1 MKIEFNL
8 TGNDR
13 KNLVKSFSEITGCPA
28 EYQYMPT
35 CSYIIGDCTVTKN
48 GTLIIGDDADEK
60 EVQHLLAELESRG
73 YEIPHTESNKLTV
86 QIPIDSLSEP
96 TINRIKRIIENK
108 SELFKSAFKTDSLDI
123 LKTKKNVD
131 FPWFTVEQD
140 GDAEAYCTFISML
153 CEFAKTL
160 KRINYKPDVSDNE
173 KYTFRCFLIRMG
185 LVGNNFKAAR
195 KVLLR
200 NLSGS
205 SAFRHVN
212 SQGGADDAVSE

>member
-13 KNLVKSFSEITGCPA
+13 KNLVRAISEITGCPA
-28 EYQYMPT
+28 EYQFMPT
-35 CSYIIGDCTVTKN
+35 CAYIIGSHTVTKD
-48 GTLIIGDDADEK
+48 GTLIISDDADEK
-60 EVQHLLAELESRG
+60 EVQNLLTELSSRG
-73 YEIPHTESNKLTV
+73 YQIPHTESNKLTV
-86 QIPIDSLSEP
+86 KMPIDSLSEP
-96 TINRIKRIIENK
+96 TINRIRRIIENK
-108 SELFKSAFKTDSLDI
+108 GELFKSAFKTDSLDI
-123 LKTKKNVD
+123 VKTEKTVD

-140 GDAEAYCTFISML
+140 GDAEAYSTFISML

-185 LVGNNFKAAR
+185 LVGDNFKAAR

-205 SAFRHVN
+205 SAFRHGCRN
-212 SQGGADDAVSE
+212 NAISE

>member
-1 MKIEFNL
+1 MNIEFNL
-8 TGNDR
+8 TGEER
-13 KNLVKSFSEITGCPA
+13 KNLVRAISEITGCPA

-35 CSYIIGDCTVTKN
+35 CAYIIGSHTVTKD
-48 GTLIIGDDADEK
+48 GTLIISDDADEK
-60 EVQHLLAELESRG
+60 EIQNLLAKLESRG
-73 YEIPHTESNKLTV
+73 YAIPHTESNKMTV

-96 TINRIKRIIENK
+96 TINRIRRIIENK
-108 SELFKSAFKTDSLDI
+108 GELFKSAFKTDSLDI
-123 LKTKKNVD
+123 VKAKKNVD

-140 GDAEAYCTFISML
+140 GDADAYCTFISML

-160 KRINYKPDVSDNE
+160 KRINYKPDTSDNA

-185 LVGNNFKAAR
+185 LVGDNFKAAR

-205 SAFRHVN
+205 SAFRH
-212 SQGGADDAVSE
+212 GGGNDAVSE